1 MASRGINKVILVGN
15 VGQDPDVKSFQSGD
29 QVASFSIATPES
41 WRDKVTGEIREK
53 SQWHRISVFGKT
65 ANFVSNYVKK
75 GSQVYVEG
83 QLQTR
88 KWQDQSG
95 QDRFTTEVVVRWP
108 NGSLQLVGGARGD
121 SSNSNTGESF
131 GQHIGNSQQPTYS
144 QPSTTTPPQN
154 TWSTDNMIDDDIP
167 F

>member
-15 VGQDPDVKSFQSGD
+15 VGQDPDVKSF
-29 QVASFSIATPES
+29 
-41 WRDKVTGEIREK
+41 
-53 SQWHRISVFGKT
+53 
-65 ANFVSNYVKK
+65 
-75 GSQVYVEG
+75 
-83 QLQTR
+83 
-88 KWQDQSG
+88 QSG